1 MRSFIG
7 ISKNIPQAILGKI
20 IAEVSSGSAETD
32 SFLFVA
38 ENQNG
43 EASKSGIILSK
54 TVSLPNSYNGFVFQ
68 LAEYQAPL
76 CIGDIILLE
85 PDGLCTVLYE
95 RKSFCNS
102 ILLTEQCECR
112 CIMCPQPP
120 RRDQDNLV
128 DLSLRVI
135 SLIDADAKVLG
146 ITGGEPTLVWEGL
159 KEVLSACRRHIPQ
172 ASIQLLTNARTLKDY
187 RKAKELAEAGGDN
200 LFVCVSLYA
209 DINTLHDQIVFSKEA
224 FWDTLEGIYN
234 LERVGIPI
242 ELRTVITRMNYWRL
256 SQWAEFVYRI
266 TRLLLL
272 PALSLQILAGV
283 SVLKLHHPPA

>member
-112 CIMCPQPP
+112 CI
-120 RRDQDNLV
+120 
-128 DLSLRVI
+128 
-135 SLIDADAKVLG
+135 
-146 ITGGEPTLVWEGL
+146 
-159 KEVLSACRRHIPQ
+159 
-172 ASIQLLTNARTLKDY
+172 
-187 RKAKELAEAGGDN
+187 
-200 LFVCVSLYA
+200 
-209 DINTLHDQIVFSKEA
+209 
-224 FWDTLEGIYN
+224 
-234 LERVGIPI
+234 
-242 ELRTVITRMNYWRL
+242 
-256 SQWAEFVYRI
+256 
-266 TRLLLL
+266 
-272 PALSLQILAGV
+272 
-283 SVLKLHHPPA
+283 